1 MNSSMQQVVTA
12 GCGNRFEHAGRSFR
26 VCVEREGGRSF
37 VLVAAL
43 DPSGEELTSDACD
56 TSRSYTADRVE
67 TDLASVIWPMC
78 EDIAATLTA
87 ASL

>member
-1 MNSSMQQVVTA
+1 MQQVVTT

-26 VCVEREGGRSF
+26 VCIEREGGRSY

-43 DPSGEELTSDACD
+43 DPSGEELASDVCD
-56 TSRSYTADRVE
+56 TSRSYTADRADS
-67 TDLASVIWPMC
+67 DLASVIWSMC
-78 EDIAATLTA
+78 EDIAATMTA